1 MWKKLAICVVLL
13 AWTTLS
19 AADPPANVVLII
31 HGGAGLPEK
40 FEPGQEQAWRADLET
55 ALTTGSAAMKN
66 GTALDGVEAAIKV
79 LEDSPRFNAGKG
91 AVFTRDGTNE
101 LDASIM
107 EGTERKAGAVAG
119 VSRIKNPISAAR
131 AVMEKSDHV
140 LLVGAG
146 AERFAFRN
154 GLAEVS
160 PRYFWTP
167 ERWKELNEETEKREA
182 KKGTLAGTKKHFGTV
197 GAVARD
203 SKGRLAAGT
212 STGGM
217 TFKMSG
223 RLGDSPIIGAGTY
236 ADDRTC
242 GISCSGHGEPFI
254 RHAVAF
260 DIASRMRHLKL
271 SVKDAAN
278 AVFGELP
285 IEEGGIG
292 GLIALDKNG
301 NVHAPYNTVGLPRG
315 TITADGVVN
324 VIIKDR

>member
-1 MWKKLAICVVLL
+1 MNRLVSLLIVLAASNVLI
-13 AWTTLS
+13 
-19 AADPPANVVLII
+19 AADPPGNVVLII
-31 HGGAGLPEK
+31 HGGAGLPERLDPETEK
-40 FEPGQEQAWRADLET
+40 AWRADLET
-55 ALTTGSAAMKN
+55 ALKNGFAAMKA
-66 GTALDGVEAAIKV
+66 GSALDGVEAAIKV

-131 AVMEKSDHV
+131 AVMEKSEHV

-154 GLAEVS
+154 GLTEVS
-160 PRYFWTP
+160 PRYFWTA
-167 ERWKELNEETEKREA
+167 ERWSELNRKAEKAESKRGASLGTE
-182 KKGTLAGTKKHFGTV
+182 KHFGTV

-203 SKGRLAAGT
+203 SKGHLAAGT

-217 TFKMSG
+217 VYKMSG

-242 GISCSGHGEPFI
+242 GISCSGHGELFI

-260 DIASRMRHLKL
+260 DISSRMRHLKHN
-271 SVKDAAN
+271 VKDAVN

-285 IEEGGIG
+285 KEEEGVG

-301 NVHAPYNTVGLPRG
+301 NVHAPFDTNGLPRG
-315 TITADGVVN
+315 TITADGVIN
-324 VIIKDR
+324 VIIKDK

>member
-1 MWKKLAICVVLL
+1 MVTLACANHLF
-13 AWTTLS
+13 AS
-19 AADPPANVVLII
+19 DPPKNVALII
-31 HGGAGLPEK
+31 HGGAGLPERLDPETEK
-40 FEPGQEQAWRADLET
+40 AWRTDMET
-55 ALTTGSAAMKN
+55 ALKNGFAAMKS
-66 GTALDGVEAAIKV
+66 GGALDGVEAAIKV

-107 EGTERKAGAVAG
+107 EGSERKAGAVAG
-119 VSRIKNPISAAR
+119 VMRIKNPISAAR
-131 AVMEKSDHV
+131 AVMEKSEHV
-140 LLVGAG
+140 LLIGAG
-146 AERFAFRN
+146 AERYAFRN
-154 GLAEVS
+154 GLTEVS
-160 PRYFWTP
+160 PRYFWTS
-167 ERWKELNEETEKREA
+167 ERWEELNRDA
-182 KKGTLAGTKKHFGTV
+182 KKAESKHGTSIGVQGRFGTV

-203 SKGRLAAGT
+203 SNGHLAAGT

-217 TFKMSG
+217 SYKMSG

-242 GISCSGHGEPFI
+242 GISCSGHGELFI

-260 DIASRMRHLKL
+260 DISSRMRHLKFN
-271 SVKDAAN
+271 VKDAVD

-285 IEEGGIG
+285 KEEGGVG

-301 NVHAPYNTVGLPRG
+301 NIHAPYNTKGLPRG

-324 VIIKDR
+324 IIIKD